1 MINMNFFSLLSA
13 AAVIPSAD
21 NSWVNEIPGA
31 MKRRDPRLWHIAYVA
46 AVRAVTQSSKK
57 PASVAM
63 ATALGALDETKN
75 FLDGIFAD
83 GFGSPRNFIASVHNS
98 MAGKIALE
106 LKIPGPNL
114 TFCDGCNSFA
124 SAVAACELLKAEDFP
139 VLVIAA
145 DENIELLGRLI
156 PYLSLSCRNAWR
168 TPAQEGAIA
177 FVVDQDP
184 NAAGW
189 KIRSTGPLFI
199 GNENADT
206 ACREMTQTP
215 VGAMPPSVILPS
227 ECRGS
232 PIAAAALA
240 HQLVTNNTAG
250 SYAIGS
256 FSPSSKSIALVTV
269 CR

>member
-1 MINMNFFSLLSA
+1 MIKMNFFSILSA
-13 AAVIPSAD
+13 SAVIPSSDGAWEND
-21 NSWVNEIPGA
+21 IHGA

-46 AVRAVTQSSKK
+46 AARAAAKSPREPV
-57 PASVAM
+57 SVAM

-75 FLDGIFAD
+75 FLDGIYAD

-98 MAGKIALE
+98 MAGKIAME

-124 SAVAACELLKAEDFP
+124 SAVAACELLRADDFP
-139 VLVIAA
+139 VLVVAA
-145 DENIELLGRLI
+145 DENIDLLDRLI
-156 PYLSLSCRNAWR
+156 PYLSLSCRSAWR
-168 TPAQEGAIA
+168 TPTQEGAIA

-199 GNENADT
+199 GDENADT
-206 ACREMTQTP
+206 ACRKMIQTP
-215 VGAMPPSVILPS
+215 EDAMPLTVILPS
-227 ECRGS
+227 ECQGS

-240 HQLVTNNTAG
+240 HQLVTNNAAG

-256 FSPSSKSIALVTV
+256 FSPSSKSIALVTL